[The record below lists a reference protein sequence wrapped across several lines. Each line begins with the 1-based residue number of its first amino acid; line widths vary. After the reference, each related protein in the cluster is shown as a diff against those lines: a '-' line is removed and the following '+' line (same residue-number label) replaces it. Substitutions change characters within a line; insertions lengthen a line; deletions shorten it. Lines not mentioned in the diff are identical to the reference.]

1 MHSKLLGIAIVA
13 LLPLTGAVAAPT
25 APTDSAC
32 ETAVRNNYGQS
43 KNLDQAMKAAVSS
56 GGCASNAQ
64 AANAG
69 YRVAGNNAALRSIVG
84 SFAAAAGVAVNKNF
98 GGAGVGV
105 SNVNLGSDSQGGG
118 GGGVGTQPYVQ

>member
-25 APTDSAC
+25 DSSC
-32 ETAVRNNYGQS
+32 ETAVRNSYNQN
-43 KNLDQAMKAAVSS
+43 KNLKAAMESAVSS
-56 GGCASNAQ
+56 GSCASNGQ

-69 YRVAGNNAALRSIVG
+69 YKVAGNNAALRSIVG
-84 SFAAAAGVAVNKNF
+84 SFASA
-98 GGAGVGV
+98 AGVGV
-105 SNVNLGSDSQGGG
+105 NQNFAGAGNVNVNFGSDSQGGG